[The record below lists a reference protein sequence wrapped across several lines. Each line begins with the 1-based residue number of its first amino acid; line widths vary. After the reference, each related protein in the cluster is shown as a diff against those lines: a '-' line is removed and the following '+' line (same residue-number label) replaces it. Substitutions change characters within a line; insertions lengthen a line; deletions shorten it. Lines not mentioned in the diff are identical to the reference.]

1 MSQTTTY
8 RRPSVS
14 IGMGFDGGDYSWMTK
29 DQGKDA
35 TGFVI
40 HDGNWSK
47 GAPAEYKIDTSIS
60 VLKATTRFK
69 SLLRPKGAKL
79 V

>member
-40 HDGNWSK
+40 EFNLPFKKVDVFKELMSDEGQLGSDGR
-47 GAPAEYKIDTSIS
+47 S
-60 VLKATTRFK
+60 VCTT
-69 SLLRPKGAKL
+69 
-79 V
+79 